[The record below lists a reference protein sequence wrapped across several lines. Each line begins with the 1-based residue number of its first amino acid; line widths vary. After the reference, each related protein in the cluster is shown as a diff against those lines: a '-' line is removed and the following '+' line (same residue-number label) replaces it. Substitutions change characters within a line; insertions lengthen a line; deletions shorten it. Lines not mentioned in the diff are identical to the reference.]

1 MKARNQKRLVVRS
14 AGACPPRASEP
25 CEGQALAL
33 RDWRM
38 AQSVC
43 SLSLPELKQNPRYTK
58 TNQNYVVNQKWLVV
72 RSAGACL
79 LRASEPCEGQALA
92 LRNLAT
98 VQSLVA
104 EECTHY
110 EQKSA

>member
-1 MKARNQKRLVVRS
+1 MLGPRR
-14 AGACPPRASEP
+14 AGACLPCASEP

-33 RDWRM
+33 QNWRM

-43 SLSLPELKQNPRYTK
+43 SLSLPELKQNPRYTE
-58 TNQNYVVNQKWLVV
+58 TNQNYVLSQKRLVV

-79 LRASEPCEGQALA
+79 PRASESCEGQALA
-92 LRNLAT
+92 LRNPAT

-104 EECTHY
+104 EECKHY